1 MLLPQPR
8 LPGALIAVV
17 GWIGLSDLL
26 GIYFRYFSSY
36 SRGYGSLGVALAFS
50 IWLYWT
56 GFLVLIGAQFNAE
69 LLQERGARSAPKT
82 RRPAK
87 PDLAA

>member
-1 MLLPQPR
+1 
-8 LPGALIAVV
+8 LIAVG
-17 GWIGLSDLL
+17 GWIRQSDLL
-26 GIYFRYFSSY
+26 GFYFRYSSSY

-56 GFLVLIGAQFNAE
+56 GFLVLIAAQFNAA
-69 LLQERGARSAPKT
+69 LLQELRARSAPKI
-82 RRPAK
+82 RRSAK